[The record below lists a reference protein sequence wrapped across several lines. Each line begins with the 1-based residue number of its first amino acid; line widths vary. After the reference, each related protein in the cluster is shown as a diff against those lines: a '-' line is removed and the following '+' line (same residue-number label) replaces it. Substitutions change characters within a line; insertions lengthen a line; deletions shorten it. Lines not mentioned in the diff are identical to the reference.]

1 MCGVVK
7 SVHAGCACRWDDS
20 DFATDYQN
28 DEWGFRITMSGQS
41 EVTTRSIRFGSC
53 VSLGLFLSHLQG
65 VSGIDITYT
74 ALLASTLFLA
84 FLLGEAGFAEY
95 EKVKRKRRRKNL

>member
-1 MCGVVK
+1 VK
-7 SVHAGCACRWDDS
+7 SVHAGFACRWDDS
-20 DFATDYQN
+20 DFATDYYN
-28 DEWGFRITMSGQS
+28 EWGIRTTMSGQS
-41 EVTTRSIRFGSC
+41 EITARSIRFGTC

-84 FLLGEAGFAEY
+84 FLLGEAGVAEY
-95 EKVKRKRRRKNL
+95 EKLKRKRRRKNL

>member
-1 MCGVVK
+1 
-7 SVHAGCACRWDDS
+7 
-20 DFATDYQN
+20 
-28 DEWGFRITMSGQS
+28 MSGQS